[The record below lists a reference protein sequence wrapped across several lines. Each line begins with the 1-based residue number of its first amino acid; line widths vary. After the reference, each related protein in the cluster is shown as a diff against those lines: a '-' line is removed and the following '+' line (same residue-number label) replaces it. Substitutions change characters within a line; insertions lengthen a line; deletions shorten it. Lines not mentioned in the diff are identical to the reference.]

1 MSNERPQFPAED
13 LRAAMPD
20 DPEVF
25 KRIADLD
32 DELRSER
39 PASAKIHAHVTELHK
54 HASLRTLLA
63 AWFEDPRTQAFID
76 ELTAAG
82 L

>member
-1 MSNERPQFPAED
+1 MSERPNFPAED
-13 LRAAMPD
+13 LRAALPD

-25 KRIADLD
+25 KRIAELD
-32 DELRSER
+32 DELRAEK
-39 PASAKIHAHVTELHK
+39 PASAKIHAHVTELRK
-54 HASLRTLLA
+54 HVPLRTLLA
-63 AWFEDPRTQAFID
+63 TWFEDPRTQAFID

>member
-1 MSNERPQFPAED
+1 MPAERPDFPAED
-13 LRAAMPD
+13 LRAALPD

-25 KRIADLD
+25 KRIA
-32 DELRSER
+32 ELQGELHSER
-39 PASAKIHAHVTELHK
+39 PATATIHNHVAELRK
-54 HASLRTLLA
+54 HASLRTLIA
-63 AWFEDPRTQAFID
+63 AWFDDPRTQAFID

>member
-1 MSNERPQFPAED
+1 MPEQRPDFPAD
-13 LRAAMPD
+13 RLRAALPD

-25 KRIADLD
+25 ERIAALQQ
-32 DELRSER
+32 ELHSEK
-39 PASAKIHAHVTELHK
+39 PATATIHAHVAELRK

-63 AWFEDPRTQAFID
+63 TWFEDPRTQAFID